1 MASAGTAA
9 RTIDALNANP
19 ADRRPSATEAPA
31 AAAGRGRPQAGGWTG
46 PAAAYD
52 RDEEAAA
59 PQWRILQYLG
69 LARLIIAIGLL
80 LAIAAL
86 GPSIRGG
93 SAPAYLAA
101 AIVYFAGAAALA
113 MASLYLRRRVFVH
126 IAAQITFDLLII
138 SALMIASGGLRSGL
152 VVLYLLPLAGASL
165 LLPTVAVF
173 FVCAM
178 SVITILLDTLARS
191 LTVSGAEA
199 SLFEA
204 GLYGAMMFA
213 ITALLRLLAQ
223 RLAAQEQLAQ
233 QRGRNLHN
241 QLAIN
246 RLVIAQLEQG
256 VVVVDADARVRA
268 NNRAAR
274 LLFGMKPEAQL
285 TGERLASLERLAP
298 LVSAFQRWREGGTEQ
313 GRRGPGVIEVP
324 ELRLRAR
331 FVQPSI
337 VQSDEFLIFIED
349 QRMLDERAQQLKLAS
364 MGRLTASIAHE
375 IRNPLAAISHASQ
388 LLVEDATD
396 AGFRRLA
403 SIVRENALR
412 LSRLV
417 DDILR
422 VARREAPLGDD
433 IELARFLPEWLNE
446 FVRDRP
452 QAQGRVVLELPAVAR
467 VKFER
472 SHLRQVLYNLLDNAL
487 RYASNADGAIRVL
500 VDEREPAPA
509 LWVIDDGP
517 GISDAVRASL
527 FEPFN
532 TTHTA
537 GTGLGLYIAREFCL
551 ANQCQLGYEETTLAD
566 GSRRRGFV
574 VRFAA
579 DAADAAERQG
589 HDFLDTMTPY
599 D

>member
-1 MASAGTAA
+1 MSLSTQ
-9 RTIDALNANP
+9 L
-19 ADRRPSATEAPA
+19 
-31 AAAGRGRPQAGGWTG
+31 
-46 PAAAYD
+46 D
-52 RDEEAAA
+52 RDDDAAT
-59 PQWRILQYLG
+59 PQSRTLQYLG

-80 LAIAAL
+80 LALAAL
-86 GPSIRGG
+86 GPAIRGG
-93 SAPAYLAA
+93 SAPAYFAA
-101 AIVYFAGAAALA
+101 ATIYFVGAAALA
-113 MASLYLRRRVFVH
+113 IASMYLRRRAVVH
-126 IAAQITFDLLII
+126 VTAQIAFDLVLI

-165 LLPTVAVF
+165 LLPTAAVF
-173 FVCAM
+173 FVCALA
-178 SVITILLDTLARS
+178 VITILLDTLARS
-191 LTVSGAEA
+191 LIVAGTEA

-256 VVVVDADARVRA
+256 VVVIDADARVRA

-274 LLFGMKPEAQL
+274 VLVGMNPEAQL
-285 TGERLASLERLAP
+285 TGELLGSFERLVP
-298 LVSAFQRWREGGTEQ
+298 LVSAFQRWREGGAEAAM
-313 GRRGPGVIEVP
+313 RGPNIVEVP
-324 ELRLRAR
+324 ELQLRVR
-331 FVQPSI
+331 FVQPST

-349 QRMLDERAQQLKLAS
+349 LRALDERAQQLKLAS

-388 LLVEDATD
+388 LLVEDADD
-396 AGFRRLA
+396 AGLRRLA
-403 SIVRENALR
+403 SIVRDNTLR
-412 LSRLV
+412 LNRLV
-417 DDILR
+417 DDVLR

-433 IELARFLPEWLNE
+433 IELAAFLRDWLQE
-446 FVRDRP
+446 FLRDRP
-452 QAQGRVVLELPAVAR
+452 QAERRVVLDASTDVH

-487 RYASNADGAIRVL
+487 RYASDALGAVRVL
-500 VDEREPAPA
+500 VEERQSAVA
-509 LWVIDDGP
+509 LWVLDDGP
-517 GISDAVRASL
+517 GVADGVRASL

-532 TTHTA
+532 TTHVA

-551 ANQCQLGYEETTLAD
+551 ANRCHLAYDELTLPDGRLG
-566 GSRRRGFV
+566 RGFV
-574 VRFAA
+574 VRFASPESA
-579 DAADAAERQG
+579 RPAS
-589 HDFLDTMTPY
+589 DFLDTMAPHE
-599 D
+599 

>member
-1 MASAGTAA
+1 MSLSTQ
-9 RTIDALNANP
+9 L
-19 ADRRPSATEAPA
+19 
-31 AAAGRGRPQAGGWTG
+31 
-46 PAAAYD
+46 D
-52 RDEEAAA
+52 RDDDAAA
-59 PQWRILQYLG
+59 PQWRTLQYLG

-86 GPSIRGG
+86 GPAIRGG

-101 AIVYFAGAAALA
+101 ATAYFAGAAALA
-113 MASLYLRRRVFVH
+113 IASMYLRRRAVVQVS
-126 IAAQITFDLLII
+126 AQITFDLVLL

-165 LLPTVAVF
+165 LLPTAAVF
-173 FVCAM
+173 FVCALA
-178 SVITILLDTLARS
+178 VITILLDTLARS
-191 LTVSGAEA
+191 LTVTGAEA

-204 GLYGAMMFA
+204 GLYGAMLFA

-233 QRGRNLHN
+233 QRGLNLHN

-246 RLVIAQLEQG
+246 RLVIAQIEQG

-274 LLFGMKPEAQL
+274 VLIGMMPDAQL
-285 TGERLASLERLAP
+285 TGEQLSSFERLLP
-298 LVSAFQRWREGGTEQ
+298 LVSAFQRWRSAGAAD
-313 GRRGPGVIEVP
+313 GRRDQNTVELP

-331 FVQPSI
+331 FVQPSA

-349 QRMLDERAQQLKLAS
+349 QRALDERAQQLKLAS

-388 LLVEDATD
+388 LLVEDADD
-396 AGFRRLA
+396 AGLRRLA

-412 LSRLV
+412 LNRLV

-422 VARREAPLGDD
+422 VARREAPLGED
-433 IELARFLPEWLNE
+433 IELAGFLDGWLDE
-446 FVRDRP
+446 FLRDRP
-452 QAQGRVVLELPAVAR
+452 QAQGRVVLEAR
-467 VKFER
+467 AEVHVKFER

-487 RYASNADGAIRVL
+487 RYASDAVGAVRVL
-500 VDEREPAPA
+500 VVQRQSTVS
-509 LWVIDDGP
+509 LWVLDDGP
-517 GISDAVRASL
+517 GVADGVRASL

-532 TTHTA
+532 TTHVA

-551 ANQCQLGYEETTLAD
+551 ANRCDLVYDALTLPE
-566 GSRRRGFV
+566 GSRGRGFV
-574 VRFAA
+574 VRFASPETA
-579 DAADAAERQG
+579 PQG
-589 HDFLDTMTPY
+589 TDFLDTMAPHE
-599 D
+599 

>member
-1 MASAGTAA
+1 VSKAPGVSGGTGPSLTAA
-9 RTIDALNANP
+9 GVNLSARP
-19 ADRRPSATEAPA
+19 DREDDPSAP
-31 AAAGRGRPQAGGWTG
+31 P
-46 PAAAYD
+46 
-52 RDEEAAA
+52 
-59 PQWRILQYLG
+59 WRILQYLG

-80 LAIAAL
+80 LAIGAL

-93 SAPAYLAA
+93 SAPGYLASA
-101 AIVYFAGAAALA
+101 MVYFAGAAALA
-113 MASLYLRRRVFVH
+113 MAAMYLRRRVVVH
-126 IAAQITFDLLII
+126 VAAQIAFDLALI

-152 VVLYLLPLAGASL
+152 VVLYLLPLSGASL
-165 LLPTVAVF
+165 LLPTAAVF
-173 FVCAM
+173 FVCALA
-178 SVITILLDTLARS
+178 VITILLDTLARS
-191 LTVSGAEA
+191 LTAAGADA

-256 VVVVDADARVRA
+256 VVVVDAAARVRA

-274 LLFGMKPEAQL
+274 LLFGLKPEAQL
-285 TGERLASLERLAP
+285 TGERLSTVEQLRP
-298 LVSAFQRWREGGTEQ
+298 LVSAFQRWRESSVNENAAGA
-313 GRRGPGVIEVP
+313 GVVELP

-331 FVQPSI
+331 FVQPSA

-349 QRMLDERAQQLKLAS
+349 QRALDERAQQLKLAS

-388 LLVEDATD
+388 LLLEDATD
-396 AGFRRLA
+396 AGLKRLA
-403 SIVRENALR
+403 SIVRENTLR

-433 IELARFLPEWLNE
+433 IELARFLPEWLDE

-452 QAQGRVVLELPAVAR
+452 QAQRRIALEVPAEAR

-472 SHLRQVLYNLLDNAL
+472 SHLRQVLFNLLDNAL
-487 RYASNADGAIRVL
+487 RYASDTAGAVRVF
-500 VDEREPAPA
+500 VDERGPAVA
-509 LWVIDDGP
+509 LWVVDDGP
-517 GISDAVRASL
+517 GVAESVRASL

-532 TTHTA
+532 TTHLA

-551 ANQCQLGYEETTLAD
+551 ANRCQLAYDEAILPD
-566 GSRRRGFV
+566 GNRRPGFV

-579 DAADAAERQG
+579 GAERQQS
-589 HDFLDTMTPY
+589 DFLDTIAPRE
-599 D
+599 

>member
-1 MASAGTAA
+1 MNLSAE
-9 RTIDALNANP
+9 L
-19 ADRRPSATEAPA
+19 
-31 AAAGRGRPQAGGWTG
+31 
-46 PAAAYD
+46 D
-52 RDEEAAA
+52 RDDDSA

-101 AIVYFAGAAALA
+101 AIIYFVGAAALA
-113 MASLYLRRRVFVH
+113 VASMYLRRRAVVH
-126 IAAQITFDLLII
+126 ITAQIAFDFALI

-165 LLPTVAVF
+165 LLPTAVVF
-173 FVCAM
+173 FVCALA
-178 SVITILLDTLARS
+178 VITILLDALARS
-191 LTVSGAEA
+191 LTAAGTEA

-285 TGERLASLERLAP
+285 TGERLSSLERLVP
-298 LVSAFQRWREGGTEQ
+298 LVSAFRRWREGGTEE
-313 GRRGPGVIEVP
+313 GMSGANIVELP

-331 FVQPSI
+331 FVQPSAE
-337 VQSDEFLIFIED
+337 QSDEFLIFIED
-349 QRMLDERAQQLKLAS
+349 QRALDERAQQLKLAS

-388 LLVEDATD
+388 LLVEDAPD
-396 AGFRRLA
+396 AGLKRLA
-403 SIVRENALR
+403 SIVRENTLR
-412 LSRLV
+412 LNRLV

-433 IELARFLPEWLNE
+433 IELADFLPEWLDE

-452 QAQGRVVLELPAVAR
+452 QARGRVMLQVPAGAR

-487 RYASNADGAIRVL
+487 RYASDSAGAVRVF
-500 VDEREPAPA
+500 VDERGSAVE

-517 GISDAVRASL
+517 GVTDGVRASL

-532 TTHTA
+532 TTHVA

-551 ANQCQLGYEETTLAD
+551 ANRCHLGYDEVTLPD
-566 GSRRRGFV
+566 GSLHRGFV
-574 VRFAA
+574 VRFTAA
-579 DAADAAERQG
+579 DAERQG
-589 HDFLDTMTPY
+589 SDFLDTMTPHE
-599 D
+599 

>member
-1 MASAGTAA
+1 VAPGGSAGAV
-9 RTIDALNANP
+9 P
-19 ADRRPSATEAPA
+19 PRP
-31 AAAGRGRPQAGGWTG
+31 GGWTG
-46 PAAAYD
+46 LTTSFD
-52 RDEEAAA
+52 RDDDPTA

-69 LARLIIAIGLL
+69 LARLVIAIGLL

-86 GPSIRGG
+86 GPSIKGG

-101 AIVYFAGAAALA
+101 AIVYFVGAAALA
-113 MASLYLRRRVFVH
+113 IASMYLRRRVVAQV
-126 IAAQITFDLLII
+126 AAQITFDLVVI
-138 SALMIASGGLRSGL
+138 SALMVASGGLRSGL

-165 LLPTVAVF
+165 LLPTAAVF
-173 FVCAM
+173 FVCALA
-178 SVITILLDTLARS
+178 VITILLDTLARS
-191 LTVSGAEA
+191 LTATGAEA
-199 SLFEA
+199 SLFQA

-213 ITALLRLLAQ
+213 VTALLRLLAQ

-246 RLVIAQLEQG
+246 RLIIAQLEQG
-256 VVVVDADARVRA
+256 IVVVDADARVRA

-274 LLFGMKPEAQL
+274 LLFGMRPEAQL
-285 TGERLASLERLAP
+285 TGERLSSLERLAP
-298 LVSAFQRWREGGTEQ
+298 LVSAFRRWREGGPA
-313 GRRGPGVIEVP
+313 GDGRGPGIFELP
-324 ELRLRAR
+324 DLRLRAR
-331 FVQPSI
+331 FVRPSA

-349 QRMLDERAQQLKLAS
+349 LRALDERAQQLKLAS

-388 LLVEDATD
+388 LLVEDAAD
-396 AGFRRLA
+396 AGLKRLA
-403 SIVRENALR
+403 SIVRENTLR

-433 IELARFLPEWLNE
+433 IELSRFLAEWLDE
-446 FVRDRP
+446 FSRDRP
-452 QAQGRVVLELPAVAR
+452 QAQGRVVLEVPGEVR

-472 SHLRQVLYNLLDNAL
+472 SHLRQVLYNLVDNAL
-487 RYASNADGAIRVL
+487 RYATDAEGAVRVL
-500 VDEREPAPA
+500 VEQRDAA
-509 LWVIDDGP
+509 SLLWVIDDGP
-517 GISDAVRASL
+517 GITDGVRASL

-551 ANQCQLGYEETTLAD
+551 ANRCELAYDEVAKAD
-566 GSRRRGFV
+566 GTMRRGFV
-574 VRFAA
+574 IRFASA
-579 DAADAAERQG
+579 DDGRRES
-589 HDFLDTMTPY
+589 DFLDTMTPY

>member
-1 MASAGTAA
+1 MSKAPGVSGGTGPSLTAA
-9 RTIDALNANP
+9 GVNLSARP
-19 ADRRPSATEAPA
+19 DREDDPSAP
-31 AAAGRGRPQAGGWTG
+31 P
-46 PAAAYD
+46 
-52 RDEEAAA
+52 
-59 PQWRILQYLG
+59 WRILQYLG

-80 LAIAAL
+80 LAIGAL

-93 SAPAYLAA
+93 SAPGYLASA
-101 AIVYFAGAAALA
+101 MVYFAGAAALA
-113 MASLYLRRRVFVH
+113 MAAMYLRRRVVVH
-126 IAAQITFDLLII
+126 VAAQIAFDLALI

-152 VVLYLLPLAGASL
+152 VVLYLLPLSGASL
-165 LLPTVAVF
+165 LLPTAAVF
-173 FVCAM
+173 FVCALA
-178 SVITILLDTLARS
+178 VITILLDTLARS
-191 LTVSGAEA
+191 LTAAGADA

-256 VVVVDADARVRA
+256 VVVVDATARVRA

-274 LLFGMKPEAQL
+274 LLFGLKPEAQL
-285 TGERLASLERLAP
+285 TGERLSSVEQLLP
-298 LVSAFQRWREGGTEQ
+298 LVSAFQRWRESSVNESAAGA
-313 GRRGPGVIEVP
+313 GVVELP

-331 FVQPSI
+331 FVQPSA

-349 QRMLDERAQQLKLAS
+349 QRALDERAQQLKLAS

-388 LLVEDATD
+388 LLLEDATD
-396 AGFRRLA
+396 AGLRRLA
-403 SIVRENALR
+403 SIVRENTLR
-412 LSRLV
+412 LNRLV

-433 IELARFLPEWLNE
+433 IELARFLPEWLDE

-452 QAQGRVVLELPAVAR
+452 QTQRRIALEVPAEAR

-472 SHLRQVLYNLLDNAL
+472 SHLRQVLFNLLDNAL
-487 RYASNADGAIRVL
+487 RYASDAAGAVRVF
-500 VDEREPAPA
+500 VDERGPAIA
-509 LWVIDDGP
+509 LWVVDDGP
-517 GISDAVRASL
+517 GVAESVRASL

-532 TTHTA
+532 TTHLA

-551 ANQCQLGYEETTLAD
+551 ANRCQLAYDEAILPD
-566 GSRRRGFV
+566 GNRRPGFV

-579 DAADAAERQG
+579 GAERQRS
-589 HDFLDTMTPY
+589 DFLDTIAPRE
-599 D
+599 

>member
-1 MASAGTAA
+1 MITTAQ
-9 RTIDALNANP
+9 L
-19 ADRRPSATEAPA
+19 
-31 AAAGRGRPQAGGWTG
+31 
-46 PAAAYD
+46 D
-52 RDEEAAA
+52 RDDEAAA
-59 PQWRILQYLG
+59 PQWRILQYLA

-86 GPSIRGG
+86 GSSVRGG
-93 SAPAYLAA
+93 SAPAHLAA

-113 MASLYLRRRVFVH
+113 IASMYVRRRVVVH
-126 IAAQITFDLLII
+126 ITAQIAFDLALI

-152 VVLYLLPLAGASL
+152 VVLYLLPLSGATL
-165 LLPTVAVF
+165 LLPTAAVF
-173 FVCAM
+173 FVCALA
-178 SVITILLDTLARS
+178 VITILLDTLARS
-191 LTVSGAEA
+191 LTASGAEA

-213 ITALLRLLAQ
+213 VTALLRMLAQ

-256 VVVVDADARVRA
+256 VVVVDAEARVRA

-274 LLFGMKPEAQL
+274 VLFGMRPEAQL
-285 TGERLASLERLAP
+285 TGERLSTIERLAP
-298 LVSAFQRWREGGTEQ
+298 LVSAFERWRVSGGGEGA
-313 GRRGPGVIEVP
+313 RGASVVDLT

-331 FVQPSI
+331 FVQPST
-337 VQSDEFLIFIED
+337 VQSGEFLIFIED
-349 QRMLDERAQQLKLAS
+349 QRALEERAQQLKLAS

-388 LLVEDATD
+388 LLVEDAAD
-396 AGFRRLA
+396 AGLRRLA
-403 SIVRENALR
+403 SIVGENTQR
-412 LSRLV
+412 LNRLV

-433 IELARFLPEWLNE
+433 IELARFLPEWLDE

-452 QAQGRVVLELPAVAR
+452 QAQGRVVLEVPGGTR

-487 RYASNADGAIRVL
+487 RYASDAEGAVRVF
-500 VDEREPAPA
+500 VDERSPAAA

-517 GISDAVRASL
+517 GVADGARASL
-527 FEPFN
+527 FEPFS
-532 TTHTA
+532 TTHAA

-551 ANQCQLGYEETTLAD
+551 ANRCELAYDEVTLPG
-566 GSRRRGFV
+566 GSLRRGFV

-579 DAADAAERQG
+579 ADAQQG
-589 HDFLDTMTPY
+589 ADFLDTMAPY
-599 D
+599 E

>member
-1 MASAGTAA
+1 MIPTVQ
-9 RTIDALNANP
+9 L
-19 ADRRPSATEAPA
+19 E
-31 AAAGRGRPQAGGWTG
+31 
-46 PAAAYD
+46 
-52 RDEEAAA
+52 RDDEAAA
-59 PQWRILQYLG
+59 PQWRILQYLA

-86 GPSIRGG
+86 GPSVRGG
-93 SAPAYLAA
+93 SAPAHLAA

-113 MASLYLRRRVFVH
+113 IASMYVRRRVVVH
-126 IAAQITFDLLII
+126 ITAQIAFDLALI

-152 VVLYLLPLAGASL
+152 VVLYLLPLSGATL
-165 LLPTVAVF
+165 LLPTAAVF
-173 FVCAM
+173 FVCALA
-178 SVITILLDTLARS
+178 VITILLDTLARS
-191 LTVSGAEA
+191 LTASGAEA

-213 ITALLRLLAQ
+213 VTALLRMLAQ

-246 RLVIAQLEQG
+246 RLIIAQLEQG
-256 VVVVDADARVRA
+256 VVVVDAEARVRA

-274 LLFGMKPEAQL
+274 VLFGMKPEAQL
-285 TGERLASLERLAP
+285 TGERLSTIERLAP
-298 LVSAFQRWREGGTEQ
+298 LVSAFERWREGGGGQ
-313 GRRGPGVIEVP
+313 GVRGASGVDLP

-331 FVQPSI
+331 FVQPST

-349 QRMLDERAQQLKLAS
+349 QRALEERAQQLKLAS

-388 LLVEDATD
+388 LLVEDAADT
-396 AGFRRLA
+396 GLGRLA
-403 SIVRENALR
+403 SIVGENTQR
-412 LSRLV
+412 LNRLV

-433 IELARFLPEWLNE
+433 IELARFLPEWLDE

-452 QAQGRVVLELPAVAR
+452 QAQGRVVLEVPGGMR

-487 RYASNADGAIRVL
+487 RYASDAEGAVRVF
-500 VDEREPAPA
+500 VDERSPATA

-517 GISDAVRASL
+517 GVADGVRASL
-527 FEPFN
+527 FEPFS
-532 TTHTA
+532 TTHVA

-551 ANQCQLGYEETTLAD
+551 ANRCELAYDEVTLPG

-579 DAADAAERQG
+579 ADAQQG
-589 HDFLDTMTPY
+589 ADFLDTMTSY
-599 D
+599 E

>member
-1 MASAGTAA
+1 VPGASRIGSDAGKLLSAGGAG
-9 RTIDALNANP
+9 L
-19 ADRRPSATEAPA
+19 SA
-31 AAAGRGRPQAGGWTG
+31 QL
-46 PAAAYD
+46 D
-52 RDEEAAA
+52 RDDELTA
-59 PQWRILQYLG
+59 PPWRTLQYLG

-80 LAIAAL
+80 LAIGAL
-86 GPSIRGG
+86 GTSIRGG

-101 AIVYFAGAAALA
+101 AIVYFVGAVALA
-113 MASLYLRRRVFVH
+113 MASMYLRRRVVVH
-126 IAAQITFDLLII
+126 IAAQITFDLAVI
-138 SALMIASGGLRSGL
+138 SALMVASGGLRSGL
-152 VVLYLLPLAGASL
+152 VVLYLLPLSGASL

-173 FVCAM
+173 FVCALA
-178 SVITILLDTLARS
+178 VITILLDTLARS
-191 LTVSGAEA
+191 LTAAGAEA
-199 SLFEA
+199 TLFEA

-256 VVVVDADARVRA
+256 VVVVDAGARVRA

-274 LLFGMKPEAQL
+274 LLFGMKPDAQL
-285 TGERLASLERLAP
+285 TGERLSSVERLLP
-298 LVSAFQRWREGGTEQ
+298 LVSAFQRWREAGMEETAG
-313 GRRGPGVIEVP
+313 GPGVIELP
-324 ELRLRAR
+324 ELQLRAR
-331 FVQPSI
+331 FVQPSA

-349 QRMLDERAQQLKLAS
+349 QRALDERAQQLKLAS

-388 LLVEDATD
+388 LLVEDAAD
-396 AGFRRLA
+396 GSLKRLA
-403 SIVRENALR
+403 SIVRENTLR
-412 LSRLV
+412 LNRLV

-433 IELARFLPEWLNE
+433 IELAHFLPEWLEE
-446 FVRDRP
+446 FIRDRP
-452 QAQGRVVLELPAVAR
+452 QARRRIVVDVPAGVR

-472 SHLRQVLYNLLDNAL
+472 SHLRQVMFNLLDNAL
-487 RYASNADGAIRVL
+487 RYASDADGAVRVL
-500 VDEREPAPA
+500 VDARGPTVA

-517 GISDAVRASL
+517 GISDGVRASL

-532 TTHTA
+532 TTHVA

-551 ANQCQLGYEETTLAD
+551 ANRCQLAYEELALPD
-566 GSRRRGFV
+566 RSTRRGFV

-579 DAADAAERQG
+579 EEAERQG
-589 HDFLDTMTPY
+589 ADFLDTMTPY
-599 D
+599 E

>member
-1 MASAGTAA
+1 MIPTAQ
-9 RTIDALNANP
+9 L
-19 ADRRPSATEAPA
+19 E
-31 AAAGRGRPQAGGWTG
+31 
-46 PAAAYD
+46 
-52 RDEEAAA
+52 RDDEAAA
-59 PQWRILQYLG
+59 PQWRILQYLA

-86 GPSIRGG
+86 GPSVRGG
-93 SAPAYLAA
+93 SAPAHLAA

-113 MASLYLRRRVFVH
+113 IASMYVRRRVVVH
-126 IAAQITFDLLII
+126 ITAQIAFDLALI

-152 VVLYLLPLAGASL
+152 VVLYLLPLSGATL

-173 FVCAM
+173 FVCALA
-178 SVITILLDTLARS
+178 VITILLDTLARS
-191 LTVSGAEA
+191 LTASGAEA

-213 ITALLRLLAQ
+213 VTALLRMLAQ

-256 VVVVDADARVRA
+256 VVVVDAEARVRA

-274 LLFGMKPEAQL
+274 VLFGMKPEAQL
-285 TGERLASLERLAP
+285 TGERLSTIERLAP
-298 LVSAFQRWREGGTEQ
+298 LVSAFERWREGGGGQ
-313 GRRGPGVIEVP
+313 GVRGASGVDLP

-331 FVQPSI
+331 FVQPST

-349 QRMLDERAQQLKLAS
+349 QRALEERAQQLKLAS

-388 LLVEDATD
+388 LLVEDAADT
-396 AGFRRLA
+396 GLGRLA
-403 SIVRENALR
+403 SIVGENTQR
-412 LSRLV
+412 LNRLV

-433 IELARFLPEWLNE
+433 IELARFLPEWLDE

-452 QAQGRVVLELPAVAR
+452 QAQGRVVLEVPGGMR

-487 RYASNADGAIRVL
+487 RYASDAEGAVRVF
-500 VDEREPAPA
+500 VDERSPATA

-517 GISDAVRASL
+517 GVADGVRASL
-527 FEPFN
+527 FEPFS
-532 TTHTA
+532 TTHAA

-551 ANQCQLGYEETTLAD
+551 ANRCELAYDEVTLPG
-566 GSRRRGFV
+566 GSLRRGFV

-579 DAADAAERQG
+579 ADAQRGA
-589 HDFLDTMTPY
+589 DFLDTMTPHE
-599 D
+599 

>member
-1 MASAGTAA
+1 MNLSAQ
-9 RTIDALNANP
+9 L
-19 ADRRPSATEAPA
+19 
-31 AAAGRGRPQAGGWTG
+31 
-46 PAAAYD
+46 D
-52 RDEEAAA
+52 RDDDSA

-101 AIVYFAGAAALA
+101 AIIYFVGAAALA
-113 MASLYLRRRVFVH
+113 AASMYLRRRAVVH
-126 IAAQITFDLLII
+126 ITAQIAFDFALI

-165 LLPTVAVF
+165 LLPTAVVF
-173 FVCAM
+173 FVCALA
-178 SVITILLDTLARS
+178 VITILLDALARS
-191 LTVSGAEA
+191 LTAAGTEA

-285 TGERLASLERLAP
+285 TGERLSSLERLVP
-298 LVSAFQRWREGGTEQ
+298 LVSAFRRWREGGPEE
-313 GRRGPGVIEVP
+313 GMSGANIVELP

-331 FVQPSI
+331 FVQPSA

-349 QRMLDERAQQLKLAS
+349 QRALDERAQQLKLAS

-388 LLVEDATD
+388 LLVEDAPD
-396 AGFRRLA
+396 AGLKRLA
-403 SIVRENALR
+403 SIVRENTLR
-412 LSRLV
+412 LNRLV

-433 IELARFLPEWLNE
+433 IELADFLPEWLDE

-452 QAQGRVVLELPAVAR
+452 QARGRVMLQVPAGAR

-487 RYASNADGAIRVL
+487 RYASDAADAVRVF
-500 VDEREPAPA
+500 VDERGSAVE

-517 GISDAVRASL
+517 GVTDGVRASL

-532 TTHTA
+532 TTHVA

-551 ANQCQLGYEETTLAD
+551 ANRCHLGYDEVTLPD
-566 GSRRRGFV
+566 GSLHRGFV
-574 VRFAA
+574 VRFTAA
-579 DAADAAERQG
+579 DAERQG
-589 HDFLDTMTPY
+589 SDFLDTMTPHE
-599 D
+599 

>member
-1 MASAGTAA
+1 MNS
-9 RTIDALNANP
+9 P
-19 ADRRPSATEAPA
+19 AQFEREDDPS
-31 AAAGRGRPQAGGWTG
+31 
-46 PAAAYD
+46 
-52 RDEEAAA
+52 A

-93 SAPAYLAA
+93 TAPAYLLA
-101 AIVYFAGAAALA
+101 AIVYFVGAAALA
-113 MASLYLRRRVFVH
+113 MSSLYLRRRVVVH
-126 IAAQITFDLLII
+126 IAAQIAFDLALI
-138 SALMIASGGLRSGL
+138 SALMITSGGLRSGL
-152 VVLYLLPLAGASL
+152 VVLYLQPLAGASL
-165 LLPTVAVF
+165 LLQTPAVF
-173 FVCAM
+173 FVCSLA
-178 SVITILLDTLARS
+178 VITILLDTLARS
-191 LTVSGAEA
+191 LTVAGAEA

-274 LLFGMKPEAQL
+274 VLFGMKPEAQL
-285 TGERLASLERLAP
+285 TGERLSSFERLVP
-298 LVSAFQRWREGGTEQ
+298 LVSAFRRWRDTAPQ
-313 GRRGPGVIEVP
+313 GDTGASSVVELP

-331 FVQPSI
+331 LVQPSA

-349 QRMLDERAQQLKLAS
+349 QRAIDERAQQLKLAS

-388 LLVEDATD
+388 LLVEDAGD
-396 AGFRRLA
+396 AGLKRLA
-403 SIVRENALR
+403 SIVRENTLR
-412 LSRLV
+412 LNRLV

-433 IELARFLPEWLNE
+433 IELVRFLPEWLDE

-452 QAQGRVVLELPAVAR
+452 QAQARVVLDVPAGAR

-472 SHLRQVLYNLLDNAL
+472 SHLRQVLFNLLDNAL
-487 RYASNADGAIRVL
+487 RYASGAEGAVRVF
-500 VDEREPAPA
+500 VDERGAA
-509 LWVIDDGP
+509 AVLWVIDDGP
-517 GISDAVRASL
+517 GVAESVRASL

-532 TTHTA
+532 TTHVA

-551 ANQCQLGYEETTLAD
+551 ANRCQLAYDEVTLPD
-566 GSRRRGFV
+566 GILRRGFA
-574 VRFAA
+574 VRFSAA
-579 DAADAAERQG
+579 GAERPG
-589 HDFLDTMTPY
+589 LDFLDTIAPR
-599 D
+599 

>member
-1 MASAGTAA
+1 MAGAGLAGAGQRPA
-9 RTIDALNANP
+9 R
-19 ADRRPSATEAPA
+19 PA
-31 AAAGRGRPQAGGWTG
+31 AGQSTQL
-46 PAAAYD
+46 D
-52 RDEEAAA
+52 RDYEASA
-59 PQWRILQYLG
+59 PQWRTLQHLG

-86 GPSIRGG
+86 GPSIKGG

-101 AIVYFAGAAALA
+101 AVAYFIGAAGLA
-113 MASLYLRRRVFVH
+113 IASLYMRRGAVLLVTAH
-126 IAAQITFDLLII
+126 IAFDLVLI

-173 FVCAM
+173 FVCALA
-178 SVITILLDTLARS
+178 VITILLDTLGRA
-191 LTVSGAEA
+191 LTSAGAEA

-204 GLYGAMMFA
+204 GLYGAMLFA

-274 LLFGMKPEAQL
+274 TLFGLKPEAQL
-285 TGERLASLERLAP
+285 TGERLSSLEQLAP
-298 LVSAFQRWREGGTEQ
+298 LVSAFHRWRDGDPTDGLPASSVVEL
-313 GRRGPGVIEVP
+313 PD
-324 ELRLRAR
+324 LRLRAR
-331 FVQPSI
+331 FVQPSA
-337 VQSDEFLIFIED
+337 VHSGEFLIFIED
-349 QRMLDERAQQLKLAS
+349 QRAIDERAQQLKLAS

-388 LLVEDATD
+388 LLVEDAADT
-396 AGFRRLA
+396 GLKRLA
-403 SIVRENALR
+403 SIVRENTLR
-412 LSRLV
+412 LNRLV

-422 VARREAPLGDD
+422 VARREPPLGDD
-433 IELARFLPEWLNE
+433 IDLAEFLREWLAELERN
-446 FVRDRP
+446 RP
-452 QAQGRVVLELPAVAR
+452 QAQGRVALQVPTGAQ

-487 RYASNADGAIRVL
+487 RYASDAAGAIRVL
-500 VDEREPAPA
+500 VDDRGPALA
-509 LWVIDDGP
+509 LWVADDGP
-517 GISDAVRASL
+517 GVREEVRASL

-532 TTHTA
+532 TTHAA

-551 ANQCQLGYEETTLAD
+551 ANRCDLAYDQMRLPD
-566 GSRRRGFV
+566 GSPVRGFV

-579 DAADAAERQG
+579 GEAEQPAAD
-589 HDFLDTMTPY
+589 FLVTMTPY
-599 D
+599 E

>member
-1 MASAGTAA
+1 MNLSAQF
-9 RTIDALNANP
+9 
-19 ADRRPSATEAPA
+19 E
-31 AAAGRGRPQAGGWTG
+31 
-46 PAAAYD
+46 
-52 RDEEAAA
+52 RDDDPTA

-93 SAPAYLAA
+93 AAPAYLLA
-101 AIVYFAGAAALA
+101 AIAYFTGAAVLA
-113 MASLYLRRRVFVH
+113 IASMYLRRRVVVH
-126 IAAQITFDLLII
+126 IAAQIAFDLALI
-138 SALMIASGGLRSGL
+138 SALTIISGGLRSGL

-165 LLPTVAVF
+165 LLPTAAVF
-173 FVCAM
+173 FVCALA
-178 SVITILLDTLARS
+178 VITILLDTLARS
-191 LTVSGAEA
+191 LTAAGADA

-274 LLFGMKPEAQL
+274 VLFGMLPDAQL
-285 TGERLASLERLAP
+285 TGERLTSIERLMP
-298 LVSAFQRWREGGTEQ
+298 LVSAFQRWREAGGE
-313 GRRGPGVIEVP
+313 GGIRGLNVFELP

-331 FVQPSI
+331 FVQPSA

-349 QRMLDERAQQLKLAS
+349 QRALDERAQQLKLAS

-388 LLVEDATD
+388 LLVEDAGDT
-396 AGFRRLA
+396 GLKRLA
-403 SIVRENALR
+403 SIVRENTQR
-412 LSRLV
+412 LNRLV

-433 IELARFLPEWLNE
+433 IELTRFLPEWLEE

-452 QAQGRVVLELPAVAR
+452 QARARVVLAVPDGAR

-472 SHLRQVLYNLLDNAL
+472 SHLRQVLFNLLDNAL
-487 RYASNADGAIRVL
+487 RYASDAEGAVRVF
-500 VDEREPAPA
+500 VEERGGAAA

-517 GISDAVRASL
+517 GVADGVQASL

-532 TTHTA
+532 TTHVA

-551 ANQCQLGYEETTLAD
+551 ANRCQLAYDEVSLRD
-566 GSRRRGFV
+566 GARRRGFV

-579 DAADAAERQG
+579 ADEPQDP
-589 HDFLDTMTPY
+589 DFLDTITPR
-599 D
+599 

>member
-1 MASAGTAA
+1 MNLSAE
-9 RTIDALNANP
+9 L
-19 ADRRPSATEAPA
+19 
-31 AAAGRGRPQAGGWTG
+31 
-46 PAAAYD
+46 D
-52 RDEEAAA
+52 RDDDSA

-101 AIVYFAGAAALA
+101 AIIYFVGAAALA
-113 MASLYLRRRVFVH
+113 VASMYLRRRAVVH
-126 IAAQITFDLLII
+126 ITAQIAFDFALI

-165 LLPTVAVF
+165 LLPTAVVF
-173 FVCAM
+173 FVCALA
-178 SVITILLDTLARS
+178 VITILLDALARS
-191 LTVSGAEA
+191 LTAAGTEA

-285 TGERLASLERLAP
+285 TGERLSSLERLVP
-298 LVSAFQRWREGGTEQ
+298 LVSAFRRWREGGTEE
-313 GRRGPGVIEVP
+313 GMSGANIVELP

-331 FVQPSI
+331 FVQPSAE
-337 VQSDEFLIFIED
+337 QSDEFLIFIED
-349 QRMLDERAQQLKLAS
+349 QRALDERAQQLKLAS

-388 LLVEDATD
+388 LLVEDAPD
-396 AGFRRLA
+396 AGLKRLA
-403 SIVRENALR
+403 SIVRENTLR
-412 LSRLV
+412 LNRLV

-433 IELARFLPEWLNE
+433 IELADFLPEWLDE

-452 QAQGRVVLELPAVAR
+452 QARGRVMLQVPAGAR

-487 RYASNADGAIRVL
+487 RYASDAAGAVRVF
-500 VDEREPAPA
+500 VDERGSAVE

-517 GISDAVRASL
+517 GVTDGVRASL

-532 TTHTA
+532 TTHVA

-551 ANQCQLGYEETTLAD
+551 ANRCHLGYDEVTLPD
-566 GSRRRGFV
+566 GSLHRGFV
-574 VRFAA
+574 VRFTAA
-579 DAADAAERQG
+579 DAERQG
-589 HDFLDTMTPY
+589 SDFLDTMTPHE
-599 D
+599 

>member
-1 MASAGTAA
+1 M
-9 RTIDALNANP
+9 NATP
-19 ADRRPSATEAPA
+19 ADRGPGRPTQAVGDAAGVRAPA
-31 AAAGRGRPQAGGWTG
+31 QAKPDLPPSPDREDD
-46 PAAAYD
+46 PAA
-52 RDEEAAA
+52 
-59 PQWRILQYLG
+59 PPWRILQYLG
-69 LARLIIAIGLL
+69 LARLIISIGLL

-93 SAPAYLAA
+93 SAPAYLASA
-101 AIVYFAGAAALA
+101 VVYFAGAAALA
-113 MASLYLRRRVFVH
+113 IGSMYLRRRVFVH
-126 IAAQITFDLLII
+126 VAAQIAFDLVLI

-173 FVCAM
+173 FVCAVA
-178 SVITILLDTLARS
+178 VITILLDTLARS
-191 LTVSGAEA
+191 LTIAGAEA
-199 SLFEA
+199 TLFEA

-285 TGERLASLERLAP
+285 TGERLSSLERLVP
-298 LVSAFQRWREGGTEQ
+298 LVAAFNRWREGGAEEGML
-313 GRRGPGVIEVP
+313 GRNVFELP

-331 FVQPSI
+331 FVQPSA

-349 QRMLDERAQQLKLAS
+349 QRVLDERAQQLKLAS
-364 MGRLTASIAHE
+364 MGRLTASVAHE

-388 LLVEDATD
+388 LLVEDASD
-396 AGFRRLA
+396 AGLKRLA
-403 SIVRENALR
+403 SIVRENTLR
-412 LSRLV
+412 LNRLV

-433 IELARFLPEWLNE
+433 IELASFLPDWLNE
-446 FVRDRP
+446 FVRDRL
-452 QAQGRVVLELPAVAR
+452 QAKRRVVLEVPSGVFVR
-467 VKFER
+467 FER
-472 SHLRQVLYNLLDNAL
+472 SHLRQVLYNLVDNAL
-487 RYASNADGAIRVL
+487 RYASDADGAVRVF
-500 VDEREPAPA
+500 VEPGGTAVA
-509 LWVIDDGP
+509 LWVTDDGP
-517 GISDAVRASL
+517 GVTDAIRTSL

-532 TTHTA
+532 TTYTA

-551 ANQCQLGYEETTLAD
+551 ANRCQLAYDEVTLTT
-566 GSRRRGFV
+566 GVVRRGFV
-574 VRFAA
+574 IRFAA
-579 DAADAAERQG
+579 TDADTQVP
-589 HDFLDTMTPY
+589 DFLDTITPY
-599 D
+599 DY

>member
-1 MASAGTAA
+1 MNPSVQVERDDDAS
-9 RTIDALNANP
+9 
-19 ADRRPSATEAPA
+19 
-31 AAAGRGRPQAGGWTG
+31 
-46 PAAAYD
+46 
-52 RDEEAAA
+52 A

-113 MASLYLRRRVFVH
+113 MAAMYLRRRVVVH
-126 IAAQITFDLLII
+126 IATQIAFDLALI

-152 VVLYLLPLAGASL
+152 VVLYLLPLSGASL
-165 LLPTVAVF
+165 LLPTAAVF
-173 FVCAM
+173 FVCALA
-178 SVITILLDTLARS
+178 VITILLDALARS
-191 LTVSGAEA
+191 LAATGPEA

-256 VVVVDADARVRA
+256 VVVVDGEARVRA

-274 LLFGMKPEAQL
+274 VLFGLMPEAQL
-285 TGERLASLERLAP
+285 TGERLSSLERLAP
-298 LVSAFQRWREGGTEQ
+298 LVSAFRRWREGGTESAS
-313 GRRGPGVIEVP
+313 GANVVELP

-331 FVQPSI
+331 FVQPST

-349 QRMLDERAQQLKLAS
+349 LGALDERAQQLKLAS

-388 LLVEDATD
+388 LLIEDTGD
-396 AGFRRLA
+396 AGLRRLA
-403 SIVRENALR
+403 SIVRENTLR
-412 LSRLV
+412 LNRLV

-433 IELARFLPEWLNE
+433 IELPRFLPEWLDE

-452 QAQGRVVLELPAVAR
+452 QANGRVVLAVPAGAR

-472 SHLRQVLYNLLDNAL
+472 SHLRQVLFNLLDNAL
-487 RYASNADGAIRVL
+487 RYASDAAGAIRVV
-500 VDEREPAPA
+500 VDERGPATA

-517 GISDAVRASL
+517 GVSDSVRASL

-532 TTHTA
+532 TTHLG

-551 ANQCQLGYEETTLAD
+551 ANRCQLAYDDVTLPD
-566 GSRRRGFV
+566 GARHRGFV

-579 DAADAAERQG
+579 GAERQES
-589 HDFLDTMTPY
+589 DFLDTIAPRE
-599 D
+599 

>member
-1 MASAGTAA
+1 MHTSAH
-9 RTIDALNANP
+9 L
-19 ADRRPSATEAPA
+19 DREDDPS
-31 AAAGRGRPQAGGWTG
+31 
-46 PAAAYD
+46 
-52 RDEEAAA
+52 A

-80 LAIAAL
+80 LAVAAL

-101 AIVYFAGAAALA
+101 AIVYFVGAAALA
-113 MASLYLRRRVFVH
+113 VASMYLRRRVVVQ
-126 IAAQITFDLLII
+126 IAAQIAFDLALI

-165 LLPTVAVF
+165 LLPTAVVF
-173 FVCAM
+173 FVCALA
-178 SVITILLDTLARS
+178 VITILLDSLARL
-191 LTVSGAEA
+191 LTAAGAEA
-199 SLFEA
+199 TLFEA

-213 ITALLRLLAQ
+213 ITALLRMLAQ

-274 LLFGMKPEAQL
+274 VLFGLQPEAQL
-285 TGERLASLERLAP
+285 TGERLSSIERLAP
-298 LVSAFQRWREGGTEQ
+298 LVSAFRRWREAGPEGGAGGSNVFEL
-313 GRRGPGVIEVP
+313 P

-331 FVQPSI
+331 FVQPSA

-349 QRMLDERAQQLKLAS
+349 QRALDERAQQLKLAS

-388 LLVEDATD
+388 LLVEDAAD
-396 AGFRRLA
+396 AGLRRLA
-403 SIVRENALR
+403 AIVRENTLR
-412 LSRLV
+412 LNRLV
-417 DDILR
+417 DDVLR

-433 IELARFLPEWLNE
+433 IELVRFLPDWLDE
-446 FVRDRP
+446 FVRDRA
-452 QAQGRVVLELPAVAR
+452 QAKGRVVLDVAAGAR

-472 SHLRQVLYNLLDNAL
+472 SHLRQVLYNLVDNAL
-487 RYASNADGAIRVL
+487 RYASDAEGAVRVI
-500 VDEREPAPA
+500 VDDRSPAVA

-517 GISDAVRASL
+517 GIADAVRASL

-532 TTHTA
+532 TTHVA

-551 ANQCQLGYEETTLAD
+551 ANRCGLAYDEARLPD
-566 GSRRRGFV
+566 GSMRRGFV
-574 VRFAA
+574 LRFAA
-579 DAADAAERQG
+579 ADAERQDP
-589 HDFLDTMTPY
+589 DFLDTMAPR
-599 D
+599 

>member
-1 MASAGTAA
+1 MIPTAQ
-9 RTIDALNANP
+9 L
-19 ADRRPSATEAPA
+19 E
-31 AAAGRGRPQAGGWTG
+31 
-46 PAAAYD
+46 
-52 RDEEAAA
+52 RDDEAAA
-59 PQWRILQYLG
+59 PQWRILQYLA

-86 GPSIRGG
+86 GPSVRGG
-93 SAPAYLAA
+93 SAPAHLAA

-113 MASLYLRRRVFVH
+113 IASMYVRRRVVVH
-126 IAAQITFDLLII
+126 ITAQIAFDLALI

-152 VVLYLLPLAGASL
+152 VVLYLLPLSGATL

-173 FVCAM
+173 FVCALA
-178 SVITILLDTLARS
+178 VITILLDTLARS
-191 LTVSGAEA
+191 LTASGAEA

-213 ITALLRLLAQ
+213 VTALLRMLAQ

-256 VVVVDADARVRA
+256 VVVVDAETRVRA

-274 LLFGMKPEAQL
+274 VLIGMKPEAQL
-285 TGERLASLERLAP
+285 TGERLSSIVRLAP
-298 LVSAFQRWREGGTEQ
+298 LVTAFAHWRAGHAGEGM
-313 GRRGPGVIEVP
+313 RGSNIVELP

-331 FVQPSI
+331 FVQPTA

-349 QRMLDERAQQLKLAS
+349 QRALDERAQQLKLAS

-388 LLVEDATD
+388 LLVEDARD
-396 AGFRRLA
+396 AGLTRLA
-403 SIVRENALR
+403 SIVRENTLR
-412 LSRLV
+412 LNRLV

-433 IELARFLPEWLNE
+433 IELAVFLHEWMDE

-452 QAQGRVVLELPAVAR
+452 QAQGRIALEVPAGTR
-467 VKFER
+467 VKFEQ
-472 SHLRQVLYNLLDNAL
+472 SHLRQVMYNLLDNAL
-487 RYASNADGAIRVL
+487 RYASDAAGAVRV
-500 VDEREPAPA
+500 VVEPQRSTVA
-509 LWVIDDGP
+509 LWVLDDGP
-517 GISDAVRASL
+517 GVAEGVRHAL

-532 TTHTA
+532 TTHAA

-551 ANQCQLGYEETTLAD
+551 ANRCHLAYGEPTLPD
-566 GSRRRGFV
+566 GSSRHGFV
-574 VRFAA
+574 IRFAPE
-579 DAADAAERQG
+579 DERQQEA
-589 HDFLDTMTPY
+589 DFLDTMVPHE
-599 D
+599 

>member
-1 MASAGTAA
+1 MSLPPA
-9 RTIDALNANP
+9 
-19 ADRRPSATEAPA
+19 ADRDDDGS
-31 AAAGRGRPQAGGWTG
+31 
-46 PAAAYD
+46 
-52 RDEEAAA
+52 A
-59 PQWRILQYLG
+59 PQWRVLQYLG
-69 LARLIIAIGLL
+69 LTRLIIAIGLL

-86 GPSIRGG
+86 GTTLRGG

-101 AIVYFAGAAALA
+101 AVVYFVGAAGLA
-113 MASLYLRRRVFVH
+113 VASMYLRRRAVVH
-126 IAAQITFDLLII
+126 VSAQIAFDLALI
-138 SALMIASGGLRSGL
+138 SALMISSGGLRSGL

-165 LLPTVAVF
+165 LLPTAVVF
-173 FVCAM
+173 FVCALV
-178 SVITILLDTLARS
+178 VITILLDALARS
-191 LTVSGAEA
+191 LAAAGAEA

-213 ITALLRLLAQ
+213 VTALLRLLAQ
-223 RLAAQEQLAQ
+223 RLSAQEQLAQ

-256 VVVVDADARVRA
+256 VVVVDAESRVRA

-274 LLFGMKPEAQL
+274 VLFGLGPEAQL
-285 TGERLASLERLAP
+285 TGEWLSSIARLSP
-298 LVSAFQRWREGGTEQ
+298 LVAAFRHWRVGGGEAAA
-313 GRRGPGVIEVP
+313 GSDICELP

-331 FVQPSI
+331 FVQPSA

-349 QRMLDERAQQLKLAS
+349 QRALDERAQQLKLAS

-396 AGFRRLA
+396 AGLGRLA
-403 SIVRENALR
+403 SIVRENTQR
-412 LSRLV
+412 LNRLV

-433 IELARFLPEWLNE
+433 IELARFLPEWLDE

-452 QAQGRVVLELPAVAR
+452 EAGRRILLQPPVRAR

-472 SHLRQVLYNLLDNAL
+472 SHLRQVLYNLIDNAL
-487 RYASNADGAIRVL
+487 RYASDADGAVRLL
-500 VDEREPAPA
+500 VDEGSPAAA
-509 LWVIDDGP
+509 LWVVDDGP
-517 GISDAVRASL
+517 GVVDSLRASL
-527 FEPFN
+527 FEPFS
-532 TTHTA
+532 TTHLE

-551 ANQCQLGYEETTLAD
+551 ANRCQLAYDELAQP
-566 GSRRRGFV
+566 GGGTRHGFV
-574 VRFAA
+574 LRFAA
-579 DAADAAERQG
+579 ADRQRRAA
-589 HDFLDTMTPY
+589 DFLDTITPY
-599 D
+599 E

>member
-1 MASAGTAA
+1 MNLSAQ
-9 RTIDALNANP
+9 L
-19 ADRRPSATEAPA
+19 
-31 AAAGRGRPQAGGWTG
+31 
-46 PAAAYD
+46 D
-52 RDEEAAA
+52 RDDDASA

-86 GPSIRGG
+86 GAAIRGT
-93 SAPAYLAA
+93 SAPAYLGAA
-101 AIVYFAGAAALA
+101 TIYFAGAAALA
-113 MASLYLRRRVFVH
+113 IASMYMRRRVVVH
-126 IAAQITFDLLII
+126 VTAQIAFDLALI
-138 SALMIASGGLRSGL
+138 SALMITSGGLRSGL
-152 VVLYLLPLAGASL
+152 VVLYLLPLSGASL
-165 LLPTVAVF
+165 LLPTAAVF
-173 FVCAM
+173 FVCALA
-178 SVITILLDTLARS
+178 VITILLDTLARS
-191 LTVSGAEA
+191 LTSAGAEA

-213 ITALLRLLAQ
+213 VTALLRLLAQ

-256 VVVVDADARVRA
+256 VVVVDAEARVRA

-274 LLFGMKPEAQL
+274 VLFGLKPEAQL
-285 TGERLASLERLAP
+285 TGERLSSLARLAP
-298 LVSAFQRWREGGTEQ
+298 LVSAFRRWREGGVEESTAGLNVFEL
-313 GRRGPGVIEVP
+313 P

-331 FVQPSI
+331 FVQPSS

-349 QRMLDERAQQLKLAS
+349 QRALDERAQQLKLAS

-388 LLVEDATD
+388 LLAEDASD
-396 AGFRRLA
+396 AGLKRLA
-403 SIVRENALR
+403 SIVRENTLR
-412 LSRLV
+412 LNRLV

-433 IELARFLPEWLNE
+433 IELAHFLPEWLDE

-452 QAQGRVVLELPAVAR
+452 QVQRRVKLEVPSGAR

-472 SHLRQVLYNLLDNAL
+472 SHLRQVLFNLLDNAL
-487 RYASNADGAIRVL
+487 RYASDAEGAVRVF
-500 VDEREPAPA
+500 VDQRSSPVA

-517 GISDAVRASL
+517 GVPDGVRASL

-532 TTHTA
+532 TTHVA

-551 ANQCQLGYEETTLAD
+551 ANRCQLAYDELTLPD
-566 GSRRRGFV
+566 GSLRRGFV

-579 DAADAAERQG
+579 AEAELQRA
-589 HDFLDTMTPY
+589 DFLDTMTPY
-599 D
+599 E

>member
-1 MASAGTAA
+1 MNLSAQF
-9 RTIDALNANP
+9 
-19 ADRRPSATEAPA
+19 E
-31 AAAGRGRPQAGGWTG
+31 
-46 PAAAYD
+46 
-52 RDEEAAA
+52 RDDDPTA

-93 SAPAYLAA
+93 AAPAYLVA
-101 AIVYFAGAAALA
+101 AIAYFTGAAVLA
-113 MASLYLRRRVFVH
+113 IASMYLRRRVVVH
-126 IAAQITFDLLII
+126 IAAQIAFDLALI
-138 SALMIASGGLRSGL
+138 SALTIISGGLRSGL

-165 LLPTVAVF
+165 LLPTAAVF
-173 FVCAM
+173 FVCALA
-178 SVITILLDTLARS
+178 VITILLDTLARS
-191 LTVSGAEA
+191 LTAAGADT

-274 LLFGMKPEAQL
+274 VLFGMLPDAQL
-285 TGERLASLERLAP
+285 TGERLTSIERLMP
-298 LVSAFQRWREGGTEQ
+298 LVSAFQRWREAGGD
-313 GRRGPGVIEVP
+313 GGIRGLNVFELP

-331 FVQPSI
+331 FVQPSAL
-337 VQSDEFLIFIED
+337 QSDEFLIFIED
-349 QRMLDERAQQLKLAS
+349 QRALDERAQQLKLAS

-388 LLVEDATD
+388 LLVEDAGDT
-396 AGFRRLA
+396 GLKRLA
-403 SIVRENALR
+403 SIVRENTQR
-412 LSRLV
+412 LNRLV

-433 IELARFLPEWLNE
+433 IELARFLPEWLEE

-452 QAQGRVVLELPAVAR
+452 QARERVVLEVPAGAR

-472 SHLRQVLYNLLDNAL
+472 SHLRQVLFNLLDNAL
-487 RYASNADGAIRVL
+487 RYASDAEGAVRVF
-500 VDEREPAPA
+500 VEERGGAAA

-517 GISDAVRASL
+517 GVADGVQASL

-532 TTHTA
+532 TTHVA

-551 ANQCQLGYEETTLAD
+551 ANRCQLAYDEASLRD
-566 GSRRRGFV
+566 GARRRGFV

-579 DAADAAERQG
+579 ADDEAQDP
-589 HDFLDTMTPY
+589 DFLDTITPR
-599 D
+599 

>member
-1 MASAGTAA
+1 MTIAGTAA
-9 RTIDALNANP
+9 RPIGASAATSDEHAGSPP
-19 ADRRPSATEAPA
+19 ARRLGVRRMGSAASTS
-31 AAAGRGRPQAGGWTG
+31 RP
-46 PAAAYD
+46 PERED
-52 RDEEAAA
+52 DAAA
-59 PQWRILQYLG
+59 PHWRTLQYLG
-69 LARLIIAIGLL
+69 LARLIITIGLL

-86 GPSIRGG
+86 GATIRGW
-93 SAPAYLAA
+93 SSPAYVAA
-101 AIVYFAGAAALA
+101 ASLYFAGAAALA
-113 MASLYLRRRVFVH
+113 VASIYLRRRAVVH
-126 IAAQITFDLLII
+126 ITAQIAFDLALI

-165 LLPTVAVF
+165 LLPTAPVF
-173 FVCAM
+173 FVCSLA
-178 SVITILLDTLARS
+178 VITILLDTLARS
-191 LTVSGAEA
+191 LAVARTEA

-274 LLFGMKPEAQL
+274 VLIGMKPEAQL
-285 TGERLASLERLAP
+285 TGERLASVERLAP
-298 LVSAFQRWREGGTEQ
+298 LVAAFHRWRDDGAGEGSH
-313 GRRGPGVIEVP
+313 GPRIVELP

-331 FVQPSI
+331 FVQPTAA
-337 VQSDEFLIFIED
+337 QSDEFLIFIED
-349 QRMLDERAQQLKLAS
+349 QRALDERAQQLKLAS

-388 LLVEDATD
+388 LLVEDTQD
-396 AGFRRLA
+396 PSLKRLA
-403 SIVRENALR
+403 SIVRENTLR
-412 LSRLV
+412 LNRLV

-433 IELARFLPEWLNE
+433 IELAGFLRDWLQE
-446 FVRDRP
+446 FERDRP
-452 QAQGRVVLELPAVAR
+452 QTQGRITLEAPDGVQ

-487 RYASNADGAIRVL
+487 RYASGADDAIRLRV
-500 VDEREPAPA
+500 ERPHGAA
-509 LWVIDDGP
+509 GLWVLDDGP
-517 GISDAVRASL
+517 GVADGVRTSL

-532 TTHTA
+532 TTHVA

-551 ANQCQLGYEETTLAD
+551 ANRCQLAYEERTLPD
-566 GSRRRGFV
+566 GSVGHGFV
-574 VRFAA
+574 VRFAS
-579 DAADAAERQG
+579 AEAEQQG
-589 HDFLDTMTPY
+589 IDFLDTMAPHE
-599 D
+599 

>member
-1 MASAGTAA
+1 
-9 RTIDALNANP
+9 LNATP
-19 ADRRPSATEAPA
+19 ADRRSEAPEA
-31 AAAGRGRPQAGGWTG
+31 SSVSSDAGQLLSAGG
-46 PAAAYD
+46 ARLSAQLD
-52 RDEEAAA
+52 RDDELTAT
-59 PQWRILQYLG
+59 PWRTLQYLG

-80 LAIAAL
+80 LAIGAL
-86 GPSIRGG
+86 GASIKGG

-113 MASLYLRRRVFVH
+113 MASMYMRRRVVVH
-126 IAAQITFDLLII
+126 IAAQISFDLAVI
-138 SALMIASGGLRSGL
+138 SALMVASGGLRSGL
-152 VVLYLLPLAGASL
+152 VVLYLLPLSGASL

-173 FVCAM
+173 FVCALA
-178 SVITILLDTLARS
+178 VITILLDTLARS
-191 LTVSGAEA
+191 LTGSGAEA

-213 ITALLRLLAQ
+213 VTALLRLLAQ

-256 VVVVDADARVRA
+256 VVVVDAGARVRA

-274 LLFGMKPEAQL
+274 VLFGMKPDAQL
-285 TGERLASLERLAP
+285 TGERLSSVERLLP
-298 LVSAFQRWREGGTEQ
+298 LVSAFQRWREAGMEEIAGS
-313 GRRGPGVIEVP
+313 PGVIELP
-324 ELRLRAR
+324 ELQLRAR
-331 FVQPSI
+331 FVQ
-337 VQSDEFLIFIED
+337 
-349 QRMLDERAQQLKLAS
+349 RALDERAQQLKLAS

-396 AGFRRLA
+396 GSLKRLA
-403 SIVRENALR
+403 SIVRENTLR

-433 IELARFLPEWLNE
+433 IELARFLPEWMDE

-452 QAQGRVVLELPAVAR
+452 QVQRRIVLDVPAGAR

-472 SHLRQVLYNLLDNAL
+472 SHLRQVLFNLLDNAL
-487 RYASNADGAIRVL
+487 RYASDAEGAVRVL
-500 VDEREPAPA
+500 VEARGPTVA

-517 GISDAVRASL
+517 GVTDGVRASL

-532 TTHTA
+532 TTHLA

-551 ANQCQLGYEETTLAD
+551 ANRCQLAYEELALPD
-566 GSRRRGFV
+566 RSARRGFV
-574 VRFAA
+574 IRFAA
-579 DAADAAERQG
+579 EEAERRG
-589 HDFLDTMTPY
+589 ADFLDTMTHY
-599 D
+599 E